1 MSDDF
6 VNVECLYPCQAII
19 VTVCG
24 RQSVVVVCISV
35 WLEACCNNVYVCD
48 SVVTMCMSVWQCC
61 DGVYVC
67 GRLSVVTVCMSM
79 WQCCDSCV
87 CGSVVTVVVSV
98 AVL

>member
-6 VNVECLYPCQAII
+6 VNVECMYLCQARI

-48 SVVTMCMSVWQCC
+48 SVVT
-61 DGVYVC
+61 
-67 GRLSVVTVCMSM
+67 VCMSM
-79 WQCCDSCV
+79 WQAECCEGLYV
-87 CGSVVTVVVSV
+87 YV